1 MADNENN
8 EIIIPEGG
16 HLINNYGPFP
26 GPFGPGPGPEHHDGC
41 NCPNLTIPQTTGLP
55 RPDLVPDDFEKCLS
69 YEEQICRLRQ
79 DFRNATAPDV
89 DATGT
94 IINNGGEPEVDVD
107 AARTGAHS
115 WLFNFIFKNAIGQ
128 QGPKGDK
135 GDKGDTG
142 EQGPK
147 GDTGATGAQG
157 PKGDTGATGATGPKG
172 DTGATGPAGEDGA
185 AATVTVGTTTTGEP
199 GTDASVTNSGTSS
212 AAVLNFTIPKGA
224 KGDTGATGATGPQG
238 PKGDKGDK
246 GDTGEQ
252 GPAGSAGII
261 TATASV
267 DSGTGTPG
275 VTVTKSG
282 TDDAPNFAFAF
293 TNLKGATGAQ
303 GPKGDTGATGATGPQ
318 GETGATGPQ
327 GEQGPAG
334 AAATITVGTTT
345 TGEPGTNASVT
356 NSGTSSA
363 AVLNFT
369 IPKGAKGDTGA
380 TGATGPQGPQGETG
394 ATGAQGPQGEQGPAG
409 QNGTNGTD
417 GKDGNIWW
425 TSTAAP
431 TSPNYTFTIAN
442 LTGPTGAT
450 PKVGDL
456 VLYSYYRYT
465 ITSVGSTT
473 VLTGSRG
480 SFRGATGPA
489 GPAGPTE
496 AKTYAATAAPTDNS
510 TYWTFAASDVAFGL
524 YGPDVGD
531 NILYDNYLYVVS
543 NSWTDPG
550 SNLYLDCN
558 TRYQIASGG
567 GGGGGGITPII
578 FTVSNLSIGSSSFIT
593 NTSPQYVS
601 LSDLMLAMKA
611 GTPVYLTQD
620 MSTTTFQ
627 IAAMNY
633 DYSVAVIGFAG
644 WPSKP
649 QVLKGIFT
657 ESGGVIQEI
666 TVDYVN

>member
-55 RPDLVPDDFEKCLS
+55 KPDLVPDDFEKCLS

-157 PKGDTGATGATGPKG
+157 LQGEKGDKGDKGDTGA
-172 DTGATGPAGEDGA
+172 TGATGPAGEDGA

-212 AAVLNFTIPKGA
+212 AAVLNFTIPRGA
-224 KGDTGATGATGPQG
+224 KGETGATGATGPQG

-303 GPKGDTGATGATGPQ
+303 GPKGDTGATGPKGDTGATGPQ
-318 GETGATGPQ
+318 GETGPAGAD
-327 GEQGPAG
+327 GEDGADG
-334 AAATITVGTTT
+334 AAATVTVGTTT

-369 IPKGAKGDTGA
+369 IPKGAKGDKGDT
-380 TGATGPQGPQGETG
+380 
-394 ATGAQGPQGEQGPAG
+394 GEQGPAG
-409 QNGTNGTD
+409 QNGTNGTN

-431 TSPNYTFTIAN
+431 TTPNYTFTIAN

-473 VLTGSRG
+473 VLTGTRQ
-480 SFRGATGPA
+480 SFRGATGAA
-489 GPAGPTE
+489 GPAGPSE
-496 AKTYAATAAPTDNS
+496 AKTYAATAAPTE
-510 TYWTFAASDVAFGL
+510 
-524 YGPDVGD
+524 YGPDRWSFNTADVVVGAYGPVDGD
-531 NILYDNYLYVVS
+531 NILYGGYLYKVYE
-543 NSWTDPG
+543 PG
-550 SNLYLDCN
+550 NMEIICLN
-558 TRYQIASGG
+558 RYPIASGG
-567 GGGGGGITPII
+567 GGGVTPII
-578 FTVSNLSIGSSSFIT
+578 MEFNNLSIGS
-593 NTSPQYVS
+593 
-601 LSDLMLAMKA
+601 
-611 GTPVYLTQD
+611 
-620 MSTTTFQ
+620 TTQ
-627 IAAMNY
+627 IATLTPAGSGLAELIATLQAGGKVVLKVSGGSSTYEVVAINY
-633 DYSVAVIGFAG
+633 DNTCAVIGFAG
-644 WPSKP
+644 WPQTPAFLSATFI
-649 QVLKGIFT
+649 QQ
-657 ESGGVIQEI
+657 GGVLDAVTLNQ
-666 TVDYVN
+666 V